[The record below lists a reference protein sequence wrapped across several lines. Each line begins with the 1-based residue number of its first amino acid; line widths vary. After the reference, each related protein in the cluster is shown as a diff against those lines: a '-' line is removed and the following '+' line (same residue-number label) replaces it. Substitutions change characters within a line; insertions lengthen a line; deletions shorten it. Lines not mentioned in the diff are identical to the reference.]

1 MKFKFDVLKISTI
14 IEEKRLIYGKKIE
27 DYFGKNLKIF
37 LNYSKTLFNN
47 EFFGFFCCFSIVL
60 LSLYKR
66 STIDIGQD
74 SGLYLEIAQ
83 KILDGKKY
91 YYDFFEFN
99 FPLSFLLLTP
109 PVYVANLLNISPIII
124 ADYYINLL
132 AILLLVWAYK
142 ILKNSQKI
150 KSQTELNILII
161 CFTAGFFIRGKTL
174 IFNEFLTKTSFLLI
188 FFYPFFSYYFYGVEK
203 LKKIQK
209 IYLGILSGFIIS
221 VKPNFIFLVAFF
233 EIYRIFKLRNIKS
246 LFEIHNL
253 VCTFFVILYATLIFI
268 FFKSFVENFSYMMTI
283 YYEYKYGYLIKES
296 IQKYVSISSKLQ
308 NYYLVYLALI
318 LVYIKILQKNKL
330 KNYLILEIISV
341 FFIIFSENFYLDQE
355 IIFSSIGL
363 SFVMVN
369 FVNFLKENKIS
380 ILQNCILIFSLTI
393 FCFMSSETFS
403 LISSLLYY
411 LSLPTL
417 LYLIFFGHFANS
429 KSFFYIKILL
439 TILFFSLI
447 IFRFYSFELF
457 EIFLTIFL
465 LIIAFINLNLFIEK
479 YRINKN
485 FFHIINFLVFFATI
499 GFLGNY
505 FRAVFDNYSSN
516 EIYFNFQSPNHQ
528 NQGLF
533 EIAKLNLKDDDNLI
547 IFGDYIENSY
557 PFRNYAKFYNESE
570 FSQYDVIGTSLKY
583 PQIHN
588 ANEIYNGKAF
598 KALQKQIINPKNKL
612 IILYNDRECTINKV
626 EFLIR
631 NDPEIKKYFVEN
643 FHFLTQ
649 NYALTK
655 DKSFIPK
662 YTKEFLN
669 DDEFAIVKEIDLTQP
684 LIKRRNVF
692 EVYIRK

>member
-1 MKFKFDVLKISTI
+1 MKWNFGVMMAI
-14 IEEKRLIYGKKIE
+14 ICVEENRLLVGKKIE
-27 DYFGKNLKIF
+27 SFLKKKLNIF
-37 LNYSKTLFNN
+37 LDYSKTLFNN

-66 STIDIGQD
+66 SMIDIGQD

-91 YYDFFEFN
+91 YHDFFEYN

-109 PVYVANLLNISPIII
+109 PVYVANLLDLSPIII
-124 ADYYINLL
+124 ADYFINLL
-132 AILLLVWAYK
+132 AILALIWAYK

-150 KSQTELNILII
+150 KSQTELSILII

-188 FFYPFFSYYFYGVEK
+188 FFYPFFSYYFYGVEN
-203 LKKIQK
+203 LKKVQK
-209 IYLGILSGFIIS
+209 IYLGILSGLIIS
-221 VKPNFIFLVAFF
+221 VKPNFIFLVGFF
-233 EIYRIFKLRNIKS
+233 EIFRIFKSRNIKS

-253 VCTFFVILYATLIFI
+253 VCVFFVLVFATLIFI

-283 YYEYKYGYLIKES
+283 YHEYKFGYPIKEF
-296 IQKYVSISSKLQ
+296 IEKHHLIFIKIKD
-308 NYYLVYLALI
+308 YYIVYLALI
-318 LVYIKILQKNKL
+318 LVYIRNLQKNEL
-330 KNYLILEIISV
+330 KNYSILAIISV
-341 FFIIFSENFYLDQE
+341 FFIIFSESFYLDQE

-363 SFVMVN
+363 SFVMIN
-369 FVNFLKENKIS
+369 FVNFLKQNQIS
-380 ILQNCILIFSLTI
+380 ILRNWLLFFSLTI

-417 LYLIFFGHFANS
+417 LYLIFFGHFTNS
-429 KSFFYIKILL
+429 KSFFYIKIFL
-439 TILFFSLI
+439 TILIFSLVI
-447 IFRFYSFELF
+447 LRFYSFELF
-457 EIFLTIFL
+457 DIFLIIFL

-505 FRAVFDNYSSN
+505 FRAVFDNYSSG
-516 EIYFNFQSPNHQ
+516 EMHFSFQSPNHR
-528 NQGLF
+528 NQSLF
-533 EIAKLNLKDDDNLI
+533 EIAKSNLKEGDNLI

-570 FSQYDVIGTSLKY
+570 FSQYDIIGTSLKY

-598 KALQKQIINPKNKL
+598 KALQKQIINQKNKL
-612 IILYNDRECTINKV
+612 IILYNDRECAINNV

-631 NDPEIKKYFVEN
+631 NDPEIKKYFIEN
-643 FHFLTQ
+643 FQFLTQ

-684 LIKRRNVF
+684 LIKRHNVF
-692 EVYIRK
+692 EAYIRK

>member
-27 DYFGKNLKIF
+27 DYFAKNLNIF

-47 EFFGFFCCFSIVL
+47 EFFGFLCCFSIVL

-66 STIDIGQD
+66 STIDIGKD

-91 YYDFFEFN
+91 YHDFFEYN

-132 AILLLVWAYK
+132 AILSLIWAYK

-253 VCTFFVILYATLIFI
+253 VCAFFVILYATLIFI
-268 FFKSFVENFSYMMTI
+268 FFKSFVDNFSYMMTI
-283 YYEYKYGYLIKES
+283 YYEYKYGYLLKES

-318 LVYIKILQKNKL
+318 LVYIKILQKNEL
-330 KNYLILEIISV
+330 KNYLILAIISV
-341 FFIIFSENFYLDQE
+341 FFIVFSENFYLDQE

-380 ILQNCILIFSLTI
+380 ILQNWLLFFSLTI

-457 EIFLTIFL
+457 EIFLIIFL

-485 FFHIINFLVFFATI
+485 FFSYYKFFS
-499 GFLGNY
+499 FFCY
-505 FRAVFDNYSSN
+505 DWFFRK
-516 EIYFNFQSPNHQ
+516 
-528 NQGLF
+528 LF
-533 EIAKLNLKDDDNLI
+533 
-547 IFGDYIENSY
+547 
-557 PFRNYAKFYNESE
+557 
-570 FSQYDVIGTSLKY
+570 
-583 PQIHN
+583 
-588 ANEIYNGKAF
+588 
-598 KALQKQIINPKNKL
+598 
-612 IILYNDRECTINKV
+612 
-626 EFLIR
+626 
-631 NDPEIKKYFVEN
+631 
-643 FHFLTQ
+643 
-649 NYALTK
+649 
-655 DKSFIPK
+655 
-662 YTKEFLN
+662 
-669 DDEFAIVKEIDLTQP
+669 
-684 LIKRRNVF
+684 
-692 EVYIRK
+692 

>member
-1 MKFKFDVLKISTI
+1 MKFKFDFLKISTI

-27 DYFGKNLKIF
+27 DFFGKNLRIF

-91 YYDFFEFN
+91 YNDFFEFN

-109 PVYVANLLNISPIII
+109 PVYIANLLNLSPIII
-124 ADYYINLL
+124 ADYFINLL
-132 AILLLVWAYK
+132 GILSLIWAYK
-142 ILKNSQKI
+142 ILKNSKKI
-150 KSQTELNILII
+150 KSQTELSILII

-188 FFYPFFSYYFYGVEK
+188 FFYPFFSYYFYGVEN

-209 IYLGILSGFIIS
+209 IFLGILSGLIIS
-221 VKPNFIFLVAFF
+221 IKPNFIFLVAFF
-233 EIYRIFKLRNIKS
+233 EIYRVLKSRNIKS
-246 LFEIHNL
+246 MFEIHNL
-253 VCTFFVILYATLIFI
+253 VCAFFVLLYVTVIFI

-283 YYEYKYGYLIKES
+283 YYEYKYGYIIKES
-296 IQKYVSISSKLQ
+296 SQKYAIIFIKLQ
-308 NYYLVYLALI
+308 NDYLVYLALI
-318 LVYIKILQKNKL
+318 LVYIKILQKNEL
-330 KNYLILEIISV
+330 KNYLTLAVISV

-355 IIFSSIGL
+355 IIFASIGL
-363 SFVMVN
+363 SFVMFN
-369 FVNFLKENKIS
+369 FINFLKENKIS
-380 ILQNCILIFSLTI
+380 ILQNWLLFFSLTI
-393 FCFMSSETFS
+393 FCF
-403 LISSLLYY
+403 ISSDTFPAISVLLYY
-411 LSLPTL
+411 SGLPTL
-417 LYLIFFGHFANS
+417 LYLIFFGHFENS
-429 KSFFYIKILL
+429 KSFFYIKIFL

-457 EIFLTIFL
+457 DIFLLIFL

-505 FRAVFDNYSSN
+505 FRAVFDNYSSS
-516 EIYFNFQSPNHQ
+516 EIYFNFQSPNYQ
-528 NQGLF
+528 NQSLF
-533 EIAKLNLKDDDNLI
+533 EIAKLNLKDGDNLI
-547 IFGDYIENSY
+547 IFGDYIEKSY
-557 PFRNYAKFYNESE
+557 PFRNYAKLYNESE
-570 FSQYDVIGTSLKY
+570 FSQHDVIATPLKY

-588 ANEIYNGKAF
+588 ANKIYNDKAF
-598 KALQKQIINPKNKL
+598 KALHKQIIDPKNKL
-612 IILYNDRECTINKV
+612 MIFYNDRDCAINNV

-631 NDPEIKKYFVEN
+631 NDLEIKKYFIEN
-643 FHFLTQ
+643 FQFLTQ
-649 NYALTK
+649 NYELTK
-655 DKSFIPK
+655 DKLFIPK

-684 LIKRRNVF
+684 SIKRRNVF

>member
-132 AILLLVWAYK
+132 AILSLIWAYK

-150 KSQTELNILII
+150 KSQTELSILII

-253 VCTFFVILYATLIFI
+253 VCAFFVILYATLIFI

-283 YYEYKYGYLIKES
+283 YYEYKYGYLFKES
-296 IQKYVSISSKLQ
+296 SQKYASIFSRLQ

-318 LVYIKILQKNKL
+318 LVYIKILQKNEL
-330 KNYLILEIISV
+330 KNYLILAIISV
-341 FFIIFSENFYLDQE
+341 FFINFSENFYLDQE

-363 SFVMVN
+363 SFVMIN

-380 ILQNCILIFSLTI
+380 ILQYWPLFSSLTF
-393 FCFMSSETFS
+393 FCF
-403 LISSLLYY
+403 ISSDIFIATSVLLCY
-411 LSLPTL
+411 LGLPTL

-505 FRAVFDNYSSN
+505 FRAVFDSYSSS
-516 EIYFNFQSPNHQ
+516 EYYFNLKSPNSQ

-588 ANEIYNGKAF
+588 ANEIYNNKAF
-598 KALQKQIINPKNKL
+598 KALHKQIIDPKNKL
-612 IILYNDRECTINKV
+612 IILYNDRICTISNA

-631 NDPEIKKYFVEN
+631 NDPEIKKYFIEN
-643 FHFLTQ
+643 FQFLTQ
-649 NYALTK
+649 DYSFIK
-655 DKSFIPK
+655 DKSFSPK

-684 LIKRRNVF
+684 SIKRYNVF
-692 EVYIRK
+692 EAYIRK

>member
-132 AILLLVWAYK
+132 AILSLIWAYK

-253 VCTFFVILYATLIFI
+253 VCAFFVILYATLIFI

-283 YYEYKYGYLIKES
+283 YY
-296 IQKYVSISSKLQ
+296 
-308 NYYLVYLALI
+308 
-318 LVYIKILQKNKL
+318 
-330 KNYLILEIISV
+330 
-341 FFIIFSENFYLDQE
+341 
-355 IIFSSIGL
+355 
-363 SFVMVN
+363 
-369 FVNFLKENKIS
+369 
-380 ILQNCILIFSLTI
+380 
-393 FCFMSSETFS
+393 
-403 LISSLLYY
+403 
-411 LSLPTL
+411 
-417 LYLIFFGHFANS
+417 
-429 KSFFYIKILL
+429 
-439 TILFFSLI
+439 
-447 IFRFYSFELF
+447 
-457 EIFLTIFL
+457 
-465 LIIAFINLNLFIEK
+465 
-479 YRINKN
+479 
-485 FFHIINFLVFFATI
+485 
-499 GFLGNY
+499 
-505 FRAVFDNYSSN
+505 
-516 EIYFNFQSPNHQ
+516 
-528 NQGLF
+528 
-533 EIAKLNLKDDDNLI
+533 
-547 IFGDYIENSY
+547 
-557 PFRNYAKFYNESE
+557 
-570 FSQYDVIGTSLKY
+570 
-583 PQIHN
+583 
-588 ANEIYNGKAF
+588 
-598 KALQKQIINPKNKL
+598 
-612 IILYNDRECTINKV
+612 
-626 EFLIR
+626 
-631 NDPEIKKYFVEN
+631 
-643 FHFLTQ
+643 
-649 NYALTK
+649 
-655 DKSFIPK
+655 
-662 YTKEFLN
+662 
-669 DDEFAIVKEIDLTQP
+669 
-684 LIKRRNVF
+684 
-692 EVYIRK
+692 

>member
-109 PVYVANLLNISPIII
+109 PVYVANLLNLRPIII
-124 ADYYINLL
+124 ADYFINLL
-132 AILLLVWAYK
+132 GILSLIWAYK

-150 KSQTELNILII
+150 KSQTELSILII

-253 VCTFFVILYATLIFI
+253 VCAFFVILYATLIFI

-296 IQKYVSISSKLQ
+296 SQKYDIIFTRLQ

-330 KNYLILEIISV
+330 KNYLILAIISV
-341 FFIIFSENFYLDQE
+341 FFIVFSENFYLDQE

-393 FCFMSSETFS
+393 FCF
-403 LISSLLYY
+403 ISSDTFPAVSVLLYY
-411 LSLPTL
+411 SGLPTL

-457 EIFLTIFL
+457 EIFLIIFL

-505 FRAVFDNYSSN
+505 FRAVFDNYSSG
-516 EIYFNFQSPNHQ
+516 EMHFSFQSPNHQ
-528 NQGLF
+528 NQSLF
-533 EIAKLNLKDDDNLI
+533 EITKSSLKEGDNLI
-547 IFGDYIENSY
+547 IFGDHIENSY

-588 ANEIYNGKAF
+588 ANEIYNNKAF
-598 KALQKQIINPKNKL
+598 KALHKQIIDPKNKL
-612 IILYNDRECTINKV
+612 IILYNDRICTISNA

-631 NDPEIKKYFVEN
+631 NDPEIKKYFIEN
-643 FHFLTQ
+643 FQFLTQ
-649 NYALTK
+649 DYSFIK

-684 LIKRRNVF
+684 SIKRYNVF
-692 EVYIRK
+692 EAYIRK